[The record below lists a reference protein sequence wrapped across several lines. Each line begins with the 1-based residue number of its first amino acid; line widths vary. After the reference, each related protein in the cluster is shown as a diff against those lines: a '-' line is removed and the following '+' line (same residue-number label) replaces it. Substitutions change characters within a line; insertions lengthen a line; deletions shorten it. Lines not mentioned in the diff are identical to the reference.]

1 MKVTSPVEMLAIVL
15 EDLKSQRLT
24 QHDIAEK
31 TGYKTRQAISTLL
44 SSGKYMTQQQA
55 ERFAKAFGYYEGF
68 LTTGTG
74 SLRSPD
80 EQEDEGASIV
90 FPKLVLALKPYET
103 EEEFKKAFNRL
114 AESAFSV
121 YGEDAVIR
129 FLSTCIRY
137 LSFFNELDNDT
148 IHYLQSINIVP
159 SDHRPSGYERI
170 KTGHTY
176 SSEEYKYKAKE
187 VRDKLMTKLFNQ
199 YMELTRK

>member
-31 TGYKTRQAISTLL
+31 TGYKTRQAISAVL

-68 LTTGTG
+68 LTTGAG

-80 EQEDEGASIV
+80 EQEDVQTSIV
-90 FPKLVLALKPYET
+90 FPKMIFALKSYET
-103 EEEFKKAFNRL
+103 EEDFKNAFNRL
-114 AESAFSV
+114 AESALSV

-129 FLSTCIRY
+129 FLRTCIQY
-137 LSFFNELDNDT
+137 LSFYNEFDDDT
-148 IHYLQSINIVP
+148 IHYLQSIKIIP
-159 SDHRPSGYERI
+159 SERPNGFERI
-170 KTGHTY
+170 KTDNSY
-176 SSEEYKYKAKE
+176 SQEEYREKVKA
-187 VRDKLMTKLFNQ
+187 VRDKLMAKLFRQ
-199 YMELTRK
+199 YKKLTEK